1 MIFYSVLLVQAMN
14 QAISKRIQIRF
25 PLKKTYYLSEDR
37 KDVEFLYRPLINI
50 HIGNPLNKRRSFKP
64 IECLVDSGA
73 DFNLFP
79 STIAASIGISKIE
92 NEATI
97 SFSGLGNSVFIG
109 YKHTLSLFL
118 PHKFDVDV
126 YFSTLQRV
134 PILGRIGFFDQFR
147 RVVFDEHRKRLL
159 FDTVQ
164 M

>member
-1 MIFYSVLLVQAMN
+1 MS

-50 HIGNPLNKRRSFKP
+50 HIGNPLNKRRPFKT
-64 IECLVDSGA
+64 IEYLVDSGA

-79 STIAASIGISKIE
+79 STIASSVGILKIE

-97 SFSGLGNSVFIG
+97 SFGGIGDSIFLG

-126 YFSTLQRV
+126 YFSSLQKV